1 MLVQLSSMPHP
12 IAIHIHEGGDVNEK
26 SKASEPKL
34 VLRDVNFYYGR
45 AQALFKVNITVP
57 KNQVTAF
64 IGPSGC
70 GKSTLLRCL
79 NRLNDLVEGARLD
92 GTILLDGVDLY
103 SSQVDVTDL
112 RTRVGMVFQKSNPFP
127 KPIYDNV
134 AYGPRLQGIRTRADL
149 DPIVEQSLRGAGLWD
164 EVKDRLWESALGLSG
179 GQQQRLCIAR
189 ALAVKPHV
197 LLMDEPCSALD
208 PIATGRIEELLFALK
223 DALTIVIVTHNMQ
236 QAARVLLRLRQPAA
250 RDLRFIT
257 TAMKISTEL
266 ERISDLAEN
275 ICERAIELNE
285 EPQLKPYIDIPRMAN
300 WALQMVKES
309 LDAFVSGDSDL
320 ARRVCANDDFVDDL
334 THQLFR
340 ELLSFMLENPQT
352 ITRAIR
358 ITFIA
363 KYLERIADHAT
374 NVAELVVY
382 MVEGKIIRHTL
393 G

>member
-1 MLVQLSSMPHP
+1 MPMQRHFEQELQDLKGK
-12 IAIHIHEGGDVNEK
+12 ILRMGG
-26 SKASEPKL
+26 
-34 VLRDVNFYYGR
+34 
-45 AQALFKVNITVP
+45 
-57 KNQVTAF
+57 
-64 IGPSGC
+64 
-70 GKSTLLRCL
+70 
-79 NRLNDLVEGARLD
+79 LVEEQVQGAL
-92 GTILLDGVDLY
+92 
-103 SSQVDVTDL
+103 
-112 RTRVGMVFQKSNPFP
+112 
-127 KPIYDNV
+127 
-134 AYGPRLQGIRTRADL
+134 
-149 DPIVEQSLRGAGLWD
+149 
-164 EVKDRLWESALGLSG
+164 
-179 GQQQRLCIAR
+179 R
-189 ALAVKPHV
+189 ALVERDSDLARKIIANDRQVNTLDV
-197 LLMDEPCSALD
+197 EVDEEC
-208 PIATGRIEELLFALK
+208 
-223 DALTIVIVTHNMQ
+223 
-236 QAARVLLRLRQPAA
+236 LRLLALQQPAA

-285 EPQLKPYIDIPRMAN
+285 EPQLKPYIDVPRMAN
-300 WALQMVKES
+300 WSLRMVKES
-309 LDAFVSGDSDL
+309 LDAFVNHDADL
-320 ARRVCANDDFVDDL
+320 ARKVCMDDDFVDDL